1 MSGAASSST
10 ILTTSLVFSSSFS
23 SSRLFIRRRLPLRS
37 ASSPLR
43 RLCLTREVPV
53 RNLIMPPRA
62 TLGFTHPAN
71 TETPKIS
78 FAAKDIDTDVAEWKG
93 DLLAVAVTEKD
104 VTRDGELKF
113 QNSILRTLD
122 SKLGG
127 LLGEASSEEDFTG
140 KLGQSTLLRITPA
153 AGLGSKRLALLG
165 LGPSA
170 SSTAAFKTLGESV
183 ASAANFAQAAH
194 VAVVVLPTSKGL
206 SAPNIASAIATGT
219 VVGTFEDNRFK
230 SESKKKPVLKS
241 LDIIG
246 LGTGPEFEKKLKYAG
261 DVSSGII
268 LGKELVNSP
277 PNVLTPG
284 VLAEEASKIAST
296 YSDVFTAKVLDAEQ
310 CKELKMGS
318 YLAVAA
324 ASANPPQFIHL
335 CYKPPTGPV
344 NVKLALV
351 GKGLTFDR

>member
-1 MSGAASSST
+1 MQCNAMQCQQ
-10 ILTTSLVFSSSFS
+10 L
-23 SSRLFIRRRLPLRS
+23 
-37 ASSPLR
+37 
-43 RLCLTREVPV
+43 
-53 RNLIMPPRA
+53 LISVCEM
-62 TLGFTHPAN
+62 
-71 TETPKIS
+71 KIS
-78 FAAKDIDTDVAEWKG
+78 FAAKDTDTDVAEWKG

-113 QNSILRTLD
+113 QNPILRTLD

-165 LGPSA
+165 LGPSV

-183 ASAANFAQAAH
+183 ASAANSAQAANA
-194 VAVVVLPTSKGL
+194 VVVVLPTFQGL

-230 SESKKKPVLKS
+230 SESKKKPALKS

-268 LGKELVNSP
+268 LGRELVNSP

-284 VLAEEASKIAST
+284 
-296 YSDVFTAKVLDAEQ
+296 
-310 CKELKMGS
+310 
-318 YLAVAA
+318 
-324 ASANPPQFIHL
+324 
-335 CYKPPTGPV
+335 
-344 NVKLALV
+344 
-351 GKGLTFDR
+351 R